1 MAELIIVFREVLEGS
16 LIVGILY
23 TYLKKTNQPA
33 AILKLWQGVAAA
45 LIVSVLG
52 SFIFQIFA
60 DGFEGRAGKLL
71 EGIIMIIAAAVLG
84 SMIVWMA
91 KNRNIADDLKDKANE
106 ALSGENVGY
115 GIFALAFVSGFREGI
130 ETILFLYGI
139 IIIEG
144 GLNIVLSLVGAA
156 LGIGL
161 SFTKARGYEGI
172 GASKIGSIFIYILVA
187 TIGMKMD
194 LTSIFDEPKLI
205 LIGLIWISIHAILL
219 VVVAKLI
226 HAPYFFLAVGSQ
238 ANVGGAASAPVVAAA
253 FSWNKSDLN
262 YLDGKKAQKQ
272 IIYDNFQ
279 ENLGGLIVRLCLR
292 DKYPDNFIEKYL
304 EYGFYYRKYQGEIK
318 NRYSSPYLPYFLLT

>member
-23 TYLKKTNQPA
+23 TYLKKTNQSA
-33 AILKLWQGVAAA
+33 AILRLWQGVAAA

-60 DGFEGRAGKLL
+60 DGFEGRAGKLF

-115 GIFALAFVSGFREGI
+115 GIFALAFVSVFREGI

-139 IIIEG
+139 IIKEG

-161 SFTKARGYEGI
+161 SFMIFIQGKKVPLKTFFNVTSVILIFVAAGMFTYGVHELESARVIPFYGGEVIENDNSLVAKRMNGDTKIFTFDSSSDNIDDVSYK
-172 GASKIGSIFIYILVA
+172 ASKWASRIWDLNPPKNFDGTYPVFHDKGAIGGLMKGLFGYNGDPSAIELIAWVLVA
-187 TIGMKMD
+187 TGLG
-194 LTSIFDEPKLI
+194 LTWRKT
-205 LIGLIWISIHAILL
+205 
-219 VVVAKLI
+219 
-226 HAPYFFLAVGSQ
+226 
-238 ANVGGAASAPVVAAA
+238 AS
-253 FSWNKSDLN
+253 
-262 YLDGKKAQKQ
+262 
-272 IIYDNFQ
+272 
-279 ENLGGLIVRLCLR
+279 
-292 DKYPDNFIEKYL
+292 
-304 EYGFYYRKYQGEIK
+304 
-318 NRYSSPYLPYFLLT
+318 

>member
-33 AILKLWQGVAAA
+33 AILRLWQGVAAA

-60 DGFEGRAGKLL
+60 DGFEGRAGKLF

-115 GIFALAFVSGFREGI
+115 GIFALAFVSVFREGI

-139 IIIEG
+139 IIKEG

-161 SFTKARGYEGI
+161 SFMIFIQGRKVPLKTFFNVTSVILIFVAAGMFTYGVHELESARVIPFYGGEVIENDNSLVAKRMNGDTKIFTFDSSSDNIDDVSYK
-172 GASKIGSIFIYILVA
+172 ASKWASRVWDLNPPKNFDGTYPVFHDKGAIGGLMKGLFGYNGDPSAIELIAWVLVA
-187 TIGMKMD
+187 AGLG
-194 LTSIFDEPKLI
+194 LTWRKT
-205 LIGLIWISIHAILL
+205 
-219 VVVAKLI
+219 
-226 HAPYFFLAVGSQ
+226 
-238 ANVGGAASAPVVAAA
+238 AS
-253 FSWNKSDLN
+253 
-262 YLDGKKAQKQ
+262 
-272 IIYDNFQ
+272 
-279 ENLGGLIVRLCLR
+279 
-292 DKYPDNFIEKYL
+292 
-304 EYGFYYRKYQGEIK
+304 
-318 NRYSSPYLPYFLLT
+318 

>member
-23 TYLKKTNQPA
+23 TYLKKTNQSA
-33 AILKLWQGVAAA
+33 AILRLWQGVAAA

-60 DGFEGRAGKLL
+60 DGFEGRAGKLF

-115 GIFALAFVSGFREGI
+115 GIFALAFVSVFREGI

-139 IIIEG
+139 IIKEG

-161 SFTKARGYEGI
+161 SFMIFIQGKKVPLKTFFNVTSVILIFVAAGMFTYGVHELESARVIPFYGGEVIENDNSLVAKRMNGDTKIFTFDSSSDNIDDVSYK
-172 GASKIGSIFIYILVA
+172 ASKCASRIWDLNPPKNFDGTYPVFHDKGAIGGLMKGLFGYNGDPSAIELIAWVLVA
-187 TIGMKMD
+187 TGLG
-194 LTSIFDEPKLI
+194 LTWRKT
-205 LIGLIWISIHAILL
+205 
-219 VVVAKLI
+219 
-226 HAPYFFLAVGSQ
+226 
-238 ANVGGAASAPVVAAA
+238 AS
-253 FSWNKSDLN
+253 
-262 YLDGKKAQKQ
+262 
-272 IIYDNFQ
+272 
-279 ENLGGLIVRLCLR
+279 
-292 DKYPDNFIEKYL
+292 
-304 EYGFYYRKYQGEIK
+304 
-318 NRYSSPYLPYFLLT
+318 

>member
-33 AILKLWQGVAAA
+33 AILRLWQGVAAA

-60 DGFEGRAGKLL
+60 DGFEGRAGKLF

-91 KNRNIADDLKDKANE
+91 KNRNIADDIKDKANE

-115 GIFALAFVSGFREGI
+115 GIFALAFVSVFREGI

-139 IIIEG
+139 IIKEG

-161 SFTKARGYEGI
+161 SFMIFIQGKKVPLKTFFNVTSVILIFVAAGMFTYGVHELESARVIPFYGGEVIENDNSLVAKRMNGDTKIFTFDSSSDNIDDVSYK
-172 GASKIGSIFIYILVA
+172 ASKWASRVWDLNPPKNFDGTYPVFHDKGAIGGLMKGLFGYNGDPSAIELIAWVLVA
-187 TIGMKMD
+187 TGLG
-194 LTSIFDEPKLI
+194 LTWRKT
-205 LIGLIWISIHAILL
+205 
-219 VVVAKLI
+219 
-226 HAPYFFLAVGSQ
+226 
-238 ANVGGAASAPVVAAA
+238 AS
-253 FSWNKSDLN
+253 
-262 YLDGKKAQKQ
+262 
-272 IIYDNFQ
+272 
-279 ENLGGLIVRLCLR
+279 
-292 DKYPDNFIEKYL
+292 
-304 EYGFYYRKYQGEIK
+304 
-318 NRYSSPYLPYFLLT
+318 

>member
-33 AILKLWQGVAAA
+33 AILRLWQGVAAA

-60 DGFEGRAGKLL
+60 DGFEGRAGKLF

-91 KNRNIADDLKDKANE
+91 KNRNIANDLKDKANE
-106 ALSGENVGY
+106 TLSGDNVGY
-115 GIFALAFVSGFREGI
+115 GIFALAFVSVFREGI

-139 IIIEG
+139 IIKEG

-161 SFTKARGYEGI
+161 SFMIFIQGKKVPLKTFFNVTSVILIFVAAGMFTYGVHELESARVIPFYGGEVIENDNSLVAKRMNGDTKIFTFDSSSDNIDDVSYK
-172 GASKIGSIFIYILVA
+172 ASKWASRIWDLNPPKNFDGTYPVFHDKGAIGGLMKGLFGYNGDPSAIELIAWVLVA
-187 TIGMKMD
+187 TGLG
-194 LTSIFDEPKLI
+194 LTWRKT
-205 LIGLIWISIHAILL
+205 
-219 VVVAKLI
+219 
-226 HAPYFFLAVGSQ
+226 
-238 ANVGGAASAPVVAAA
+238 AS
-253 FSWNKSDLN
+253 
-262 YLDGKKAQKQ
+262 
-272 IIYDNFQ
+272 
-279 ENLGGLIVRLCLR
+279 
-292 DKYPDNFIEKYL
+292 
-304 EYGFYYRKYQGEIK
+304 
-318 NRYSSPYLPYFLLT
+318 

>member
-23 TYLKKTNQPA
+23 TYLKKTNQSA
-33 AILKLWQGVAAA
+33 AILRLWQGVAAA

-60 DGFEGRAGKLL
+60 DGFEGRAGKLF

-115 GIFALAFVSGFREGI
+115 GIFALAFVSVFREGI

-139 IIIEG
+139 IIKEG

-161 SFTKARGYEGI
+161 SFMIFIQGKKVPLKTFFNVTSVILIFVAAGMFTYGVHELESARVIPFYGGEVIENDNSLVAKRMNGDTKIFTFDSSSDNIDDVSYK
-172 GASKIGSIFIYILVA
+172 ASKWASRVWDLNPPKNFDGTYPVFHDKGAIGGLMKGLFGYNGDPSAIELIAWVLVA
-187 TIGMKMD
+187 TGLG
-194 LTSIFDEPKLI
+194 LTWRKT
-205 LIGLIWISIHAILL
+205 
-219 VVVAKLI
+219 
-226 HAPYFFLAVGSQ
+226 
-238 ANVGGAASAPVVAAA
+238 AS
-253 FSWNKSDLN
+253 
-262 YLDGKKAQKQ
+262 
-272 IIYDNFQ
+272 
-279 ENLGGLIVRLCLR
+279 
-292 DKYPDNFIEKYL
+292 
-304 EYGFYYRKYQGEIK
+304 
-318 NRYSSPYLPYFLLT
+318 

>member
-23 TYLKKTNQPA
+23 TYLKKTNQTA
-33 AILKLWQGVAAA
+33 AILRLWQGVAAA

-60 DGFEGRAGKLL
+60 DGFEGRAGKLF

-115 GIFALAFVSGFREGI
+115 GIFALAFVSVFREGI

-139 IIIEG
+139 IIKEG

-161 SFTKARGYEGI
+161 SFMIFIQGKKVPLKTFFNVTSVILIFVAAGMFTYGVHELESARVIPFYGGEVIENDNSLVAKRMNGDTKIFTFDSSSDNIDDVSYK
-172 GASKIGSIFIYILVA
+172 ASKWASRIWDLNPPKNFDGTYPVFHDKGAIGGLMKGLFGYNGDPSAIELIAWVLVA
-187 TIGMKMD
+187 TGLG
-194 LTSIFDEPKLI
+194 LTWRKT
-205 LIGLIWISIHAILL
+205 
-219 VVVAKLI
+219 
-226 HAPYFFLAVGSQ
+226 
-238 ANVGGAASAPVVAAA
+238 AS
-253 FSWNKSDLN
+253 
-262 YLDGKKAQKQ
+262 
-272 IIYDNFQ
+272 
-279 ENLGGLIVRLCLR
+279 
-292 DKYPDNFIEKYL
+292 
-304 EYGFYYRKYQGEIK
+304 
-318 NRYSSPYLPYFLLT
+318 

>member
-33 AILKLWQGVAAA
+33 AILRLWQGVAAA

-60 DGFEGRAGKLL
+60 DGFEGRAGKLF

-106 ALSGENVGY
+106 ALAGENVGY
-115 GIFALAFVSGFREGI
+115 GIFALAFVSVFREGI

-139 IIIEG
+139 IIKEG

-161 SFTKARGYEGI
+161 SFMIFIQGKKVPLKTFFNVTSVILIFVAAGMFTYGVHELESARVIPFYGGEVIENDNSLVAKRMNGDTKIFTFDSSSDNIDDVSYK
-172 GASKIGSIFIYILVA
+172 ASKWASRVWDLNPPKNFDGTYPVFHDKGAIGGLMKGLFGYNGDPSAIELIAWVLVA
-187 TIGMKMD
+187 TGLG
-194 LTSIFDEPKLI
+194 LTWRKT
-205 LIGLIWISIHAILL
+205 
-219 VVVAKLI
+219 
-226 HAPYFFLAVGSQ
+226 
-238 ANVGGAASAPVVAAA
+238 AS
-253 FSWNKSDLN
+253 
-262 YLDGKKAQKQ
+262 
-272 IIYDNFQ
+272 
-279 ENLGGLIVRLCLR
+279 
-292 DKYPDNFIEKYL
+292 
-304 EYGFYYRKYQGEIK
+304 
-318 NRYSSPYLPYFLLT
+318 